1 MRRVSYFD
9 EYARNTFLRISR
21 LAFLRYLGYTVF
33 MKNSYYLI
41 PKLNIAAIGAAVCMA
56 LSALGRIIYFT
67 GVNATSSQFWLQCM
81 LPLVTAVVFIAV
93 LYFDGG
99 DRLYRTTVPVLMGC
113 VFFAVKAGSFA
124 PMHRVLCWVLYLAV
138 AVLYYLT
145 VQKGL
150 SKWIFAALIAAA
162 MAYHIVVE
170 DVMHQSFK
178 VFNTIPLA
186 PGRTEM
192 WHLLAEVT
200 VLLIMAAL
208 LLLTLAMVKQET
220 DGWRPSWGDRND
232 GRRLRSLS
240 PIFAV
245 SPYFM
250 STRNTSQNFLRD
262 KMECTA
268 LDAYIREKRKQGLQG
283 FGVMHVVL
291 AAYAKCVAQYPG
303 VNRFISGQ
311 RVFSRDHIEVSLT
324 IKPEMKADSPD
335 TVLKID
341 LNPTDTA
348 EDVYREIQRKVEA
361 VKNAPADDTGFDTLA
376 MAFNL
381 IPGILLRFVVA
392 LVQLLDYFGC
402 LPRWLTRLSP
412 FHGSLYITSMASLGI
427 PPIYHHLYD
436 FGNVP
441 VFVSL
446 GKKYYASEIQRDG
459 SVKRRTYIDYTFVT
473 DERICD
479 GFYFASVLRYFRGL
493 LQDPSQ
499 LDVPAEVIVP
509 DVK

>member
-1 MRRVSYFD
+1 
-9 EYARNTFLRISR
+9 
-21 LAFLRYLGYTVF
+21 
-33 MKNSYYLI
+33 MKTSYYLL
-41 PKLNIAAIGAAVCMA
+41 PKLNIAAIAAVVCMA
-56 LSALGRIIYFT
+56 LSAVGRIIYFT
-67 GVNATSSQFWLQCM
+67 GVNASSPQFWLQCM
-81 LPLVTAVVFIAV
+81 LPVLTALLFIAMIF
-93 LYFDGG
+93 FDGT
-99 DRLYRTTVPVLMGC
+99 DRLYRTAIPVLMGC
-113 VFFAVKAGSFA
+113 VFFAIKAADFA
-124 PMHRVLCWVLYLAV
+124 PMHRVFCWCLYLAV
-138 AVLYYLT
+138 AALYYLT
-145 VQKGL
+145 VKTGL
-150 SKWIFAALIAAA
+150 CKWIFASLIAAA

-170 DVMHQSFK
+170 DVMHRSYE

-186 PGRTEM
+186 AGRTLR

-208 LLLTLAMVKQET
+208 LLLTLAMEKRES
-220 DGWRPSWGDRND
+220 DGWHPGWGDRND

-250 STRNTSQNFLRD
+250 KTRNTSQNFLRD
-262 KMECTA
+262 KMECSA
-268 LDAYIREKRKQGLQG
+268 MDAYIRRKRKEGLQG
-283 FGVMHVVL
+283 FGAMHVVL

-311 RVFSRDHIEVSLT
+311 RVYSRDHIEVSLT

-341 LNPTDTA
+341 LKPTDTA

-361 VKNAPADDTGFDTLA
+361 VKNAPASDTGFDTLA

-381 IPGILLRFVVA
+381 VPGILLRFVVA

-446 GKKYYASEIQRDG
+446 GKKYYASEIGRDG
-459 SVKRRTYIDYTFVT
+459 TVQRKTYIDYTFVT

-493 LQDPSQ
+493 LQDPDR
-499 LDVPAEVIVP
+499 LDVPAEVVVP